1 MHCKSYL
8 QVNSYDRNEITIVE
22 ITGRLDAGSAPG
34 LKAKLVELCRNQ
46 INFVFDLSKMDSIDS
61 TGLGCIITCRN
72 VVAKSNGSVK
82 LACPQLKP
90 KMVFEIT
97 RAHKIFDIFDDLDAA
112 IESFQIAAA
121 TSSTSGV

>member
-8 QVNSYDRNEITIVE
+8 QVNSYDKNEITVVE

-34 LKAKLVELCRNQ
+34 LKARLVELCRNQ
-46 INFVFDLSKMDSIDS
+46 INFVFDLSEMDSIDS

-72 VVAKSNGSVK
+72 VVSKNNGNVR
-82 LACPQLKP
+82 LACPQAKP
-90 KMVFEIT
+90 QMVFEIT

-112 IESFQIAAA
+112 IESFHIASAQN
-121 TSSTSGV
+121 STSGA